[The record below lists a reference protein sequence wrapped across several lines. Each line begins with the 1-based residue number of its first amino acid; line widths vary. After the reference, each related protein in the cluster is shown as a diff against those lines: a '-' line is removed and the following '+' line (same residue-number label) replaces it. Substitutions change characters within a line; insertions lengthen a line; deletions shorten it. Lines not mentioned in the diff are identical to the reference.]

1 MIARSAVA
9 LLSLSALSPLSAGT
23 SEGRDAPE
31 VSIFESNTASVAAL
45 FAGRDAD
52 LVLVDAGFD
61 SGFCTG
67 ARCSIERAGV
77 PVAEV
82 IVAEASRERAVA
94 LITQIENNQKI
105 QTGDTVKLKTI

>member
-1 MIARSAVA
+1 MLVRSAVA

-31 VSIFESNTASVAAL
+31 VSVFESNTASVAAL
-45 FAGRDAD
+45 FAGRDVD

-82 IVAEASRERAVA
+82 VVAEASRERAVA